1 MRKPNSNWTGRTA
14 LAAFAALVCLSAVA
28 PPALAATD
36 TTVGFDTD
44 AATVEPDST
53 RTFDIVV
60 DSVDAG
66 VGAYNLTVELD
77 DPSVGRIA
85 EVATPD
91 GTDPRLRDVS
101 YDTER
106 TVASVRVVGL
116 DTDDTGSV
124 AVATITVETAD
135 ATVDGALDVS
145 VSALGD
151 EDGNS
156 YTVTDTSGL
165 DLSVSESAGGGGS
178 GGGDSGGDGDTGD
191 DTDDSTNDGDAG
203 DDTDDGSD
211 SGSDGN
217 SDADDEPDD
226 STDQPSTTES
236 AAESPTATASPAS
249 PTTTDD
255 GATAASATDTQSATE
270 TTERRTTATGVPG
283 FGVAPAVVAI
293 AAFLFGFGRRARHE
307 D

>member
-1 MRKPNSNWTGRTA
+1 MCKPNSNWTGRTA

-77 DPSVGRIA
+77 DASVGRIA

-101 YDTER
+101 YDESR

-124 AVATITVETAD
+124 AVATVTVETAD
-135 ATVDGALDVS
+135 ATGDGALDVS
-145 VSALGD
+145 VTALGD
-151 EDGNS
+151 EVGNS

-178 GGGDSGGDGDTGD
+178 DGGGDTGD
-191 DTDDSTNDGDAG
+191 NTGDSDDDG
-203 DDTDDGSD
+203 DDTDGGSD
-211 SGSDGN
+211 SGPDGD
-217 SDADDEPDD
+217 SDADDESDNA
-226 STDQPSTTES
+226 TDQPATTES
-236 AAESPTATASPAS
+236 ASQSPTPTASTA
-249 PTTTDD
+249 TDD
-255 GATAASATDTQSATE
+255 AETTASATDTQSATATE
-270 TTERRTTATGVPG
+270 ATTERRTTATGVPG
-283 FGVAPAVVAI
+283 FGVAPAVAAI
-293 AAFLFGFGRRARHE
+293 ATLLLGGARWARHE

>member
-1 MRKPNSNWTGRTA
+1 MRKPNPNWTGRSA
-14 LAAFAALVCLSAVA
+14 LAVFAALVCLSAVA

-60 DSVDAG
+60 DSADAG

-77 DPSVGRIA
+77 DASVGRIA

-124 AVATITVETAD
+124 AVATVTVETAD
-135 ATVDGALDVS
+135 ATGDGALDVS

-151 EDGNS
+151 EDGNA

-165 DLSVSESAGGGGS
+165 DLSVSQSAGGGGTGGGG
-178 GGGDSGGDGDTGD
+178 GGGDSAADTGDSTADGD
-191 DTDDSTNDGDAG
+191 DTDGD
-203 DDTDDGSD
+203 SD
-211 SGSDGN
+211 SGRDGD
-217 SDADDEPDD
+217 SGTDDESADV
-226 STDQPSTTES
+226 TDQPATTEPP
-236 AAESPTATASPAS
+236 AESPTPAASPAS
-249 PTTTDD
+249 PTTADD
-255 GATAASATDTQSATE
+255 GATTASATDTQSATE

-283 FGVAPAVVAI
+283 FGVAPAVAAI
-293 AAFLFGFGRRARHE
+293 TALLFGFGRRARCE
-307 D
+307 N

>member
-14 LAAFAALVCLSAVA
+14 LAAFAALVCLSALA
-28 PPALAATD
+28 PPTLAATD
-36 TTVGFDTD
+36 TTVGFGTD

-77 DPSVGRIA
+77 DASVGRIA

-91 GTDPRLRDVS
+91 GTDPRLQDVS
-101 YDTER
+101 YDEDR

-116 DTDDTGSV
+116 DTDDAGSV
-124 AVATITVETAD
+124 AVATVTIETAD
-135 ATVDGALDVS
+135 ATGNGALDVS
-145 VSALGD
+145 VSTLGD

-178 GGGDSGGDGDTGD
+178 GGGDSGGDTGD
-191 DTDDSTNDGDAG
+191 DTDDSTNDGDDG

-211 SGSDGN
+211 SGSDGD
-217 SDADDEPDD
+217 SDADDESDD
-226 STDQPSTTES
+226 VTDQPSTTES

-255 GATAASATDTQSATE
+255 GATTASATDTQSATE
-270 TTERRTTATGVPG
+270 TTERRTTATVVPG
-283 FGVAPAVVAI
+283 FDVVPAVAAI
-293 AAFLFGFGRRARHE
+293 AALLFGVGRRARRE